1 MLHELG
7 RVKVRNA
14 LRPQGPELGI
24 PALKTFLEELLP
36 GLRARMPMK
45 CQAVADQLCSA
56 VPPKDFRDDIGRICV
71 LLEQYNFVPAL
82 TLAEQIL
89 ERINRE
95 K

>member
-1 MLHELG
+1 
-7 RVKVRNA
+7 
-14 LRPQGPELGI
+14 
-24 PALKTFLEELLP
+24 
-36 GLRARMPMK
+36 MK